1 MDKVADL
8 RTSLEFSQKNI
19 GDQKT
24 HNEMRNTNLQLAVE
38 EIAKL
43 QTLGAKQLEKASYLE
58 KQS

>member
-8 RTSLEFSQKNI
+8 RASLEFSQKNI

-43 QTLGAKQLEKASYLE
+43 QTLGEKQLEKASYLE
-58 KQS
+58 KHS